1 VKANAFHRDQKKEL
15 IVMNTQIHSFS
26 WPHSEA
32 AVVAIAVALVAC
44 LSGCMSAPPPQS
56 SSAPATALSNAVSA
70 PAAQSGAS
78 ALSYGTVT
86 ATVTRGK
93 TTQTDLIQIFGG
105 PNISTTDSDGVE
117 TWVYERSVNQT
128 DVASK
133 SNNWQAAANLGL
145 AFGHVQLGA
154 SGGGGQNAS
163 GASTATSFRSLTA
176 IVKFNANKTVKDYSV
191 RASQF

>member
-1 VKANAFHRDQKKEL
+1 
-15 IVMNTQIHSFS
+15 MNVRKHPIT
-26 WPHSEA
+26 WPTSEA
-32 AVVAIAVALVAC
+32 MVIAISSALAAC
-44 LSGCMSAPPPQS
+44 LSGCMTPPMVQPSAAPSTPLANSVAAPP
-56 SSAPATALSNAVSA
+56 
-70 PAAQSGAS
+70 AQSGAS

-86 ATVTRGK
+86 AIVVRGK
-93 TTQTDLIQIFGG
+93 TTQTDLLQIFGG

-117 TWVYERSVNQT
+117 TWVYERSVSQT

-133 SNNWQAAANLGL
+133 SNNWQAAANLGV

>member
-1 VKANAFHRDQKKEL
+1 
-15 IVMNTQIHSFS
+15 MNVRKHPIT
-26 WPHSEA
+26 WPKSEA
-32 AVVAIAVALVAC
+32 MVIAISSALAAC
-44 LSGCMSAPPPQS
+44 LSGCMTPPMVQPSA
-56 SSAPATALSNAVSA
+56 APSTPLANSVAA
-70 PAAQSGAS
+70 PSAQSGAS

-86 ATVTRGK
+86 ATVVRGK
-93 TTQTDLIQIFGG
+93 TTQTDLLQIFGG

-117 TWVYERSVNQT
+117 TWVYERSVSQT

-133 SNNWQAAANLGL
+133 SNNWQAAANLGV

-163 GASTATSFRSLTA
+163 GASTASSFRSLTA

>member
-1 VKANAFHRDQKKEL
+1 
-15 IVMNTQIHSFS
+15 MNTQVQSFS
-26 WPHSEA
+26 WSHCEIALLA
-32 AVVAIAVALVAC
+32 AVVVAG
-44 LSGCMSAPPPQS
+44 LSGCVSAPQVQP
-56 SSAPATALSNAVSA
+56 SAAPTTALSNAVSA

-86 ATVTRGK
+86 ATVIRGK

-133 SNNWQAAANLGL
+133 SNNWQAAANLGV

>member
-1 VKANAFHRDQKKEL
+1 
-15 IVMNTQIHSFS
+15 MNVRRHPIT
-26 WPHSEA
+26 WPTSEA
-32 AVVAIAVALVAC
+32 MVIAISSALAAC
-44 LSGCMSAPPPQS
+44 LSGCMTPPMVQP
-56 SSAPATALSNAVSA
+56 SSAPTTPLANSVTA
-70 PAAQSGAS
+70 PPAQSGAS

-128 DVASK
+128 DIASK
-133 SNNWQAAANLGL
+133 SNNWQAAANLGV

-163 GASTATSFRSLTA
+163 GASTASSFRSLTA

>member
-1 VKANAFHRDQKKEL
+1 
-15 IVMNTQIHSFS
+15 MNNRIHSFS
-26 WPHSEA
+26 WPHCKP
-32 AVVAIAVALVAC
+32 AVVALAAPLAAALAVC
-44 LSGCMSAPPPQS
+44 FSGCVSAPLVQS
-56 SSAPATALSNAVSA
+56 SSAPATALSNSVSA

-86 ATVTRGK
+86 ATVMRGK
-93 TTQTDLIQIFGG
+93 TTQTDLLQIFGG

-117 TWVYERSVNQT
+117 TWVYERSISQT
-128 DVASK
+128 DIASK
-133 SNNWQAAANLGL
+133 SNNWQAAANLGV
-145 AFGHVQLGA
+145 AFGYVQLGA

>member
-1 VKANAFHRDQKKEL
+1 
-15 IVMNTQIHSFS
+15 MNVRRHPIT
-26 WPHSEA
+26 WPKSEA
-32 AVVAIAVALVAC
+32 MVIAISSALAAC
-44 LSGCMSAPPPQS
+44 LSGCMTPPMVQP
-56 SSAPATALSNAVSA
+56 SSAPTTPLANSVTA
-70 PAAQSGAS
+70 PPAQSGAS

-128 DVASK
+128 DIASK
-133 SNNWQAAANLGL
+133 SNNWQAAANLGV

-163 GASTATSFRSLTA
+163 GASTASSFRSHTA
-176 IVKFNANKTVKDYSV
+176 IVKFNANKTVNDYSV